1 MIKVIEII
9 IEIANVFIGIFD
21 IGYKIRK
28 DKHRDDRSESCENQN
43 VKTQE

>member
-9 IEIANVFIGIFD
+9 IGISNVLIGIFD

-28 DKHRDDRSESCENQN
+28 DKHRDDRN
-43 VKTQE
+43 